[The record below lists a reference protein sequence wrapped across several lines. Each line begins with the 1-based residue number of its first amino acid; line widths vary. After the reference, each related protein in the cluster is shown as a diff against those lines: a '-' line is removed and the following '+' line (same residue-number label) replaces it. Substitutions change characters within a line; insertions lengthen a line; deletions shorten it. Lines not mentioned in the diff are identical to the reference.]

1 VSFVSSGSDLTNPAT
16 GTFTFTYTLR
26 EPAVKQAYPLYGLDV
41 GGYPMYVTLTG
52 SPLWPPGWHRM

>member
-1 VSFVSSGSDLTNPAT
+1 M
-16 GTFTFTYTLR
+16 LR

-52 SPLWPPGWHRM
+52 FPAVASGLASKGSRRLGIYG